1 MNVRNQDTR
10 SHDLADHDAF
20 SRTFQPDQLSI
31 GFIAPACGYPD
42 SPFPSLSDQ
51 AEIVQSLDRSDA
63 AALWLRDVP
72 FYDPSFGDTGQVLD
86 PLVYAGWLAALTQRI
101 AIGTAGFVAPLREPV
116 ITAKQITTADQLLGG
131 RFLAGMASGDR
142 PTEYPA
148 FGVDFGTRVERY
160 REAVALIKTLTSVSF
175 PRLKTEHFGHLRG
188 DIDLVPKPA
197 ASRIPLIAIGR
208 AGQSLEWLAE
218 HVDAWIWH
226 GDAQRMP
233 EVVPHWREMTAARG
247 FVPFGYG
254 AMFDLDSNA
263 DAPLQTGRVLRGGR
277 HALKQFFAQQ
287 RDAGINHVALNLK
300 PTRRPALEVIAELQ
314 EHVLP
319 EFVVEPASS

>member
-1 MNVRNQDTR
+1 MDQDTQ
-10 SHDLADHDAF
+10 SHDLANHVAF
-20 SRTFQPDQLSI
+20 SRTFQAGQLTI

-51 AEIVQSLDRSDA
+51 AEIVQSLDDSDA

-86 PLVYAGWLAALTQRI
+86 PLVYAGWLAALTHRI
-101 AIGTAGFVAPLREPV
+101 AIGTAGIVTPLREPV
-116 ITAKQITTADQLLGG
+116 IAAKQIATADQLLGG

-148 FGVDFGTRVERY
+148 FGVDFASRVERY
-160 REAVALIKTLTSVSF
+160 QEAVALIKTLTSASF
-175 PRLKTEHFGHLRG
+175 PRLKTKHFGQLRG

-197 ASRIPLIAIGR
+197 APRIPMIAIGR
-208 AGQSLEWLAE
+208 AGQSLEWLAQN
-218 HVDAWIWH
+218 VDAWIWH

-233 EVVPHWREMTAARG
+233 DIVPHWREVTAARG

-254 AMFDLDSNA
+254 AMFDLDVNP

-277 HALKQFFAQQ
+277 HALKDFFARQ
-287 RDAGINHVALNLK
+287 REAGINHVALNLK
-300 PTRRPALEVIAELQ
+300 PTRRPALDIIAELQ
-314 EHVLP
+314 EHILP
-319 EFVVEPASS
+319 EFAVGSGA

>member
-1 MNVRNQDTR
+1 MTPDNQA
-10 SHDLADHDAF
+10 HDLTNHTTF
-20 SRTFQPDQLSI
+20 NQTFQEGQLTL
-31 GFIAPACGYPD
+31 GFISPARGYPD

-86 PLVYAGWLAALTQRI
+86 PMVYAGWLSALTTRI
-101 AIGTAGFVAPLREPV
+101 AIGTAGIVTPLREPV
-116 ITAKQITTADQLLGG
+116 ITAKQIATADQLLGG

-148 FGVDFGTRVERY
+148 FGVDFGTRVERFQ
-160 REAVALIKTLTSVSF
+160 EGVHLLKTLTSTSF
-175 PRLKTEHFGHLRG
+175 PRLKTQHFGELRG

-197 ASRIPLIAIGR
+197 APRIPIVAIGR
-208 AGQSLEWLAE
+208 AGQTLEWLAQ

-226 GDAQRMP
+226 GDALRMA
-233 EVVPHWREMTAARG
+233 EVVPHWREMTASRG

-254 AMFDLDSNA
+254 AMFDLDKDA
-263 DAPLQTGRVLRGGR
+263 DAPLQTGRILRGGR
-277 HALKQFFAQQ
+277 HALKDFLLRQ
-287 RDAGINHVALNLK
+287 REAGINHVALNLK
-300 PTRRPALEVIAELQ
+300 PTRRPALELIDELQ
-314 EHVLP
+314 EHILP
-319 EFVVEPASS
+319 EFVANAV

>member
-1 MNVRNQDTR
+1 MDQDTQ
-10 SHDLADHDAF
+10 SHDLANHVAF
-20 SRTFQPDQLSI
+20 SRTFQAGQLTI

-51 AEIVQSLDRSDA
+51 AEIVQSLDDSDA

-86 PLVYAGWLAALTQRI
+86 PLVYAGWLAALTHRI
-101 AIGTAGFVAPLREPV
+101 AIGTAGIVTPLREPV
-116 ITAKQITTADQLLGG
+116 IAAKQIATADQLLGG

-148 FGVDFGTRVERY
+148 FGVDFASRVERY
-160 REAVALIKTLTSVSF
+160 QEAVALIKTLTSASF
-175 PRLKTEHFGHLRG
+175 PRLKTEHFGQLRG

-197 ASRIPLIAIGR
+197 APRIPMIAIGR
-208 AGQSLEWLAE
+208 AGQSLEWLAQN
-218 HVDAWIWH
+218 VDAWIWH

-233 EVVPHWREMTAARG
+233 DILPHWREVTAARG

-254 AMFDLDSNA
+254 AMFDLDVNP

-277 HALKQFFAQQ
+277 HALKDFFARQ
-287 RDAGINHVALNLK
+287 REAGINHVALNLK
-300 PTRRPALEVIAELQ
+300 PTRRPALDIIAELQ
-314 EHVLP
+314 EHILP
-319 EFVVEPASS
+319 EFAVGSGA

>member
-1 MNVRNQDTR
+1 MTPDNR
-10 SHDLADHDAF
+10 SHDLTNHTTF
-20 SRTFQPDQLSI
+20 NQTFQEGQLTL
-31 GFIAPACGYPD
+31 GFISPARGYPD

-86 PLVYAGWLAALTQRI
+86 PMVYAGWLSALTTRI
-101 AIGTAGFVAPLREPV
+101 AIGTAGIVTPLREPV
-116 ITAKQITTADQLLGG
+116 ITAKQIATADQLLGG

-160 REAVALIKTLTSVSF
+160 QEAVHLLKTLTSTSF
-175 PRLKTEHFGHLRG
+175 PRLKTQHFGELRG

-197 ASRIPLIAIGR
+197 APRIPIVAIGR
-208 AGQSLEWLAE
+208 AGQTLEWLAQ

-226 GDAQRMP
+226 GDALRMA
-233 EVVPHWREMTAARG
+233 EVVPHWREMTASRG

-254 AMFDLDSNA
+254 AMFDLDVDA
-263 DAPLQTGRVLRGGR
+263 DAPLQTGRILRGGR
-277 HALKQFFAQQ
+277 HALKDFLLRQ
-287 RDAGINHVALNLK
+287 REAGINHVALNLK
-300 PTRRPALEVIAELQ
+300 PTRRPALELIDELQ
-314 EHVLP
+314 EHILP
-319 EFVVEPASS
+319 EFVANAV

>member
-1 MNVRNQDTR
+1 MDQDTQ
-10 SHDLADHDAF
+10 SHDLANHVAF
-20 SRTFQPDQLSI
+20 SRTFQAGQLTI

-51 AEIVQSLDRSDA
+51 AEIVQSLDDSDA

-86 PLVYAGWLAALTQRI
+86 PLVYAGWLAALTHRI
-101 AIGTAGFVAPLREPV
+101 AIGTAGIVTPLREPV
-116 ITAKQITTADQLLGG
+116 IAAKQIATADQLLGG

-148 FGVDFGTRVERY
+148 FGVDFASRVERY
-160 REAVALIKTLTSVSF
+160 QEAVALIKTLTSASF
-175 PRLKTEHFGHLRG
+175 PRLKTEHFGQLRG

-197 ASRIPLIAIGR
+197 APRIPMIAIGR
-208 AGQSLEWLAE
+208 AGQSLEWLAQN
-218 HVDAWIWH
+218 VDAWIWH

-233 EVVPHWREMTAARG
+233 DIVPHWREVTAARG

-254 AMFDLDSNA
+254 AMFDLDVNP

-277 HALKQFFAQQ
+277 HALEDFFARQ
-287 RDAGINHVALNLK
+287 REAGINHVALNLK
-300 PTRRPALEVIAELQ
+300 PTRRPALDIIAELQ
-314 EHVLP
+314 EHILP
-319 EFVVEPASS
+319 EFAVGSGA

>member
-1 MNVRNQDTR
+1 MTQDNP
-10 SHDLADHDAF
+10 SHDLTNHTTF
-20 SRTFQPDQLSI
+20 NQTFQEGQLTI
-31 GFIAPACGYPD
+31 GFISPARGYPD
-42 SPFPSLSDQ
+42 SPFPSLADQ
-51 AEIVQSLDRSDA
+51 AEIVQRLDRSDA

-86 PLVYAGWLAALTQRI
+86 PMVYAGWLSALTSRI
-101 AIGTAGFVAPLREPV
+101 AIGTAGIVTPLREPV
-116 ITAKQITTADQLLGG
+116 ITAKQIATADQLLGG

-160 REAVALIKTLTSVSF
+160 QEAVTLLKTLTSTSF
-175 PRLKTEHFGHLRG
+175 PRLKTHHFGELRG

-197 ASRIPLIAIGR
+197 APRIPIVAIGR
-208 AGQSLEWLAE
+208 AGQTLEWLAQ

-226 GDAQRMP
+226 GDAQRMG
-233 EVVPHWREMTAARG
+233 EVVPHWREVTASRE

-254 AMFDLDSNA
+254 AMFDLDVDAN
-263 DAPLQTGRVLRGGR
+263 APLQTGRILRGGR
-277 HALKQFFAQQ
+277 HALKDFLMRQ
-287 RDAGINHVALNLK
+287 REAGINHVALNLK
-300 PTRRPALEVIAELQ
+300 PTRRPALELIDELQ

-319 EFVVEPASS
+319 HFAVTAP

>member
-1 MNVRNQDTR
+1 MDQDTQ
-10 SHDLADHDAF
+10 SHDLANHVAF
-20 SRTFQPDQLSI
+20 SRTFQAGQLTI

-51 AEIVQSLDRSDA
+51 AEIVQSLDDSDA

-86 PLVYAGWLAALTQRI
+86 PLVYAGWLAALTHRI
-101 AIGTAGFVAPLREPV
+101 AIGTAGIVTPLREPV
-116 ITAKQITTADQLLGG
+116 IAAKQIATADQLLGG

-148 FGVDFGTRVERY
+148 FGVDFASRVERY
-160 REAVALIKTLTSVSF
+160 QEAVALIKTLTSASF
-175 PRLKTEHFGHLRG
+175 PRLKTEHFGQLRG

-197 ASRIPLIAIGR
+197 APRIPMIAIGR
-208 AGQSLEWLAE
+208 AGQSLEWLAQN
-218 HVDAWIWH
+218 VDAWIWH

-233 EVVPHWREMTAARG
+233 DIVPHWREVTAGRG

-254 AMFDLDSNA
+254 AMFDLDVNP

-277 HALKQFFAQQ
+277 HALKDFFARQ
-287 RDAGINHVALNLK
+287 REAGINHVGLNLK
-300 PTRRPALEVIAELQ
+300 PTRRPALDIIAELQ
-314 EHVLP
+314 EHILP
-319 EFVVEPASS
+319 EFAVGSGA

>member
-1 MNVRNQDTR
+1 MDQDTQ
-10 SHDLADHDAF
+10 SHDLANHVAF
-20 SRTFQPDQLSI
+20 SRTFQAGQLTI

-51 AEIVQSLDRSDA
+51 AEIVQSLDDSDA

-86 PLVYAGWLAALTQRI
+86 PLVYAGWLAALTHRI
-101 AIGTAGFVAPLREPV
+101 AIGTAGIVTPLREPV
-116 ITAKQITTADQLLGG
+116 IAAKQIATADQLLGG

-148 FGVDFGTRVERY
+148 FGVDFASRVERY
-160 REAVALIKTLTSVSF
+160 QEAVALIKTLTSASF
-175 PRLKTEHFGHLRG
+175 PRLKTEHFGQLRG

-197 ASRIPLIAIGR
+197 APRIPMIAIGR
-208 AGQSLEWLAE
+208 AGQSLEWLAQN
-218 HVDAWIWH
+218 VDAWIWH

-233 EVVPHWREMTAARG
+233 DILPHWREVTAARG

-254 AMFDLDSNA
+254 AMFDLDANPN
-263 DAPLQTGRVLRGGR
+263 APLQTGRVLRGGR
-277 HALKQFFAQQ
+277 HALKDFFARQ
-287 RDAGINHVALNLK
+287 REAGINHVALNLK
-300 PTRRPALEVIAELQ
+300 PTRRPALDIIAELQ
-314 EHVLP
+314 EHILP
-319 EFVVEPASS
+319 EFAVGSGA

>member
-20 SRTFQPDQLSI
+20 SRTFQQDQLSI

-86 PLVYAGWLAALTQRI
+86 PLVYAGWLATLTQRI
-101 AIGTAGFVAPLREPV
+101 AIGTAGFVTPLREPV

-233 EVVPHWREMTAARG
+233 EVVPHWREMTESRG

-254 AMFDLDSNA
+254 AMFDLDTNA

-277 HALKQFFAQQ
+277 HALKRFFAQQ

-314 EHVLP
+314 EEILP
-319 EFVVEPASS
+319 EFSVKATS

>member
-1 MNVRNQDTR
+1 MDQDTQ
-10 SHDLADHDAF
+10 SHDLANHVAF
-20 SRTFQPDQLSI
+20 SRTFQAGQLTI

-51 AEIVQSLDRSDA
+51 AEIVQSLDDSDA

-86 PLVYAGWLAALTQRI
+86 PLVYAGWLAALTHRI
-101 AIGTAGFVAPLREPV
+101 AIGTAGIVTPLREPV
-116 ITAKQITTADQLLGG
+116 IAAKQIATADQLLGG

-148 FGVDFGTRVERY
+148 FGVDFASRVERY
-160 REAVALIKTLTSVSF
+160 QEAVALIKTLTSASF
-175 PRLKTEHFGHLRG
+175 PRLKTEHFGQLRG

-197 ASRIPLIAIGR
+197 APRIPMIAIGR
-208 AGQSLEWLAE
+208 AGQSLEWLAQN
-218 HVDAWIWH
+218 VDAWIWH

-233 EVVPHWREMTAARG
+233 DIVPHWREVTAARG

-254 AMFDLDSNA
+254 AMFDLDANP
-263 DAPLQTGRVLRGGR
+263 DALLQTGRVLRGGR
-277 HALKQFFAQQ
+277 HALKDFFARQ
-287 RDAGINHVALNLK
+287 REAGINHVALNLK
-300 PTRRPALEVIAELQ
+300 PTRRPALDIIAELQ
-314 EHVLP
+314 EHILP
-319 EFVVEPASS
+319 EFAVGSGA

>member
-1 MNVRNQDTR
+1 MMDQDTQ
-10 SHDLADHDAF
+10 SHDLANHVAF
-20 SRTFQPDQLSI
+20 SRTFQAGQLTI

-51 AEIVQSLDRSDA
+51 AEIVQSLDDSDA

-86 PLVYAGWLAALTQRI
+86 PLVYAGWLAALTHRI
-101 AIGTAGFVAPLREPV
+101 AIGTAGIVTPLREPV
-116 ITAKQITTADQLLGG
+116 IAAKQIATADQLLGG
-131 RFLAGMASGDR
+131 RFLAGMTSGDR

-148 FGVDFGTRVERY
+148 FGVDFASRVERY
-160 REAVALIKTLTSVSF
+160 QEAVALIKTLTSASF
-175 PRLKTEHFGHLRG
+175 PRLKTEHFGQLRG

-197 ASRIPLIAIGR
+197 ALRIPMIAIGR
-208 AGQSLEWLAE
+208 AGQSLEWLAQN
-218 HVDAWIWH
+218 VDAWIWH

-233 EVVPHWREMTAARG
+233 DIVPHWREVTAARG

-254 AMFDLDSNA
+254 AMFDLDVNP

-277 HALKQFFAQQ
+277 HALKDFFARQ
-287 RDAGINHVALNLK
+287 REAGINHVALNLK
-300 PTRRPALEVIAELQ
+300 PTRRPALDIIAELQ
-314 EHVLP
+314 EHILP
-319 EFVVEPASS
+319 EFAVGSGA

>member
-1 MNVRNQDTR
+1 MDQDTQ
-10 SHDLADHDAF
+10 SHDLANHVAF
-20 SRTFQPDQLSI
+20 SRTFQAGQLTI

-51 AEIVQSLDRSDA
+51 AEIVQSLDNSDA

-86 PLVYAGWLAALTQRI
+86 PLVYAGWLAALTHRI
-101 AIGTAGFVAPLREPV
+101 AIGTAGIVTPLREPV
-116 ITAKQITTADQLLGG
+116 IAAKQIATADQLLGG

-148 FGVDFGTRVERY
+148 FGVDFASRVERY
-160 REAVALIKTLTSVSF
+160 QEAVALIKTLTSASF
-175 PRLKTEHFGHLRG
+175 PRLKTEHFGQLRG

-197 ASRIPLIAIGR
+197 APRIPMIAIGR
-208 AGQSLEWLAE
+208 AGQSLEWLAQN
-218 HVDAWIWH
+218 VDAWIWH

-233 EVVPHWREMTAARG
+233 DIVPHWREVTAARG

-254 AMFDLDSNA
+254 AMFDLDANPN
-263 DAPLQTGRVLRGGR
+263 APLQTGRVLRGGR
-277 HALKQFFAQQ
+277 HALKDFFARQ
-287 RDAGINHVALNLK
+287 REAGINHVALNLK
-300 PTRRPALEVIAELQ
+300 PTRRPALDIIAELQ
-314 EHVLP
+314 EHILP
-319 EFVVEPASS
+319 EFAVGSGA

>member
-1 MNVRNQDTR
+1 MMDQDTQ
-10 SHDLADHDAF
+10 SHDLANHVAF
-20 SRTFQPDQLSI
+20 SRTFQAGQLTI

-51 AEIVQSLDRSDA
+51 AEIVQSLDDSDA

-86 PLVYAGWLAALTQRI
+86 PLVYAGWLAALTHRI
-101 AIGTAGFVAPLREPV
+101 AIGTAGIVTPLREPV
-116 ITAKQITTADQLLGG
+116 IAAKQIATADQLLGG

-148 FGVDFGTRVERY
+148 FGVDFASRVERY
-160 REAVALIKTLTSVSF
+160 QEAVALIKTLTSASF
-175 PRLKTEHFGHLRG
+175 PRLKTEHFGQLRG

-197 ASRIPLIAIGR
+197 APRIPMIAIGR
-208 AGQSLEWLAE
+208 AGQSLEWLAQN
-218 HVDAWIWH
+218 VDAWIWH

-233 EVVPHWREMTAARG
+233 DIVPHWREVTAARG

-254 AMFDLDSNA
+254 AMFDLDVNP

-277 HALKQFFAQQ
+277 HALKDFFARQ
-287 RDAGINHVALNLK
+287 REAGINHVALNLK
-300 PTRRPALEVIAELQ
+300 PTRRPALDIIAELQ
-314 EHVLP
+314 EHILP
-319 EFVVEPASS
+319 EFAVGSGA

>member
-1 MNVRNQDTR
+1 MDQDTQ
-10 SHDLADHDAF
+10 SHDLANHVAF
-20 SRTFQPDQLSI
+20 SRTFQAGQLTI

-51 AEIVQSLDRSDA
+51 AEIVQSLDDSDA

-86 PLVYAGWLAALTQRI
+86 PLVYAGWLAALTHRI
-101 AIGTAGFVAPLREPV
+101 AIGTAGIVTPLREPV
-116 ITAKQITTADQLLGG
+116 IAAKQIATADQLLGG

-148 FGVDFGTRVERY
+148 FGVDFASRVERY
-160 REAVALIKTLTSVSF
+160 QEAVALIKTLTSASF
-175 PRLKTEHFGHLRG
+175 PRLKTEHFGQLRG

-197 ASRIPLIAIGR
+197 APRIPMIAIGR
-208 AGQSLEWLAE
+208 AGQSLEWLAQN
-218 HVDAWIWH
+218 VDAWIWH

-233 EVVPHWREMTAARG
+233 DIVPHWREVTAARG

-254 AMFDLDSNA
+254 AMFDLDANPN
-263 DAPLQTGRVLRGGR
+263 APLQTGRVLRGGR
-277 HALKQFFAQQ
+277 HALKDFFARQ
-287 RDAGINHVALNLK
+287 REAGINHVALNLK
-300 PTRRPALEVIAELQ
+300 PTRRPALDIIAELQ
-314 EHVLP
+314 KHILP
-319 EFVVEPASS
+319 EFAVGSGA

>member
-1 MNVRNQDTR
+1 MDQDTQ
-10 SHDLADHDAF
+10 SHDLANHVAF
-20 SRTFQPDQLSI
+20 SRTFQAGQLTI

-51 AEIVQSLDRSDA
+51 AEIVQSLDDSDA

-86 PLVYAGWLAALTQRI
+86 PLVYAGWLAALTHRI
-101 AIGTAGFVAPLREPV
+101 AIGTAGIVTPLREPV
-116 ITAKQITTADQLLGG
+116 IAAKQIATADQLLGG

-148 FGVDFGTRVERY
+148 FGVDFASRVERY
-160 REAVALIKTLTSVSF
+160 QEAVALIKTLTSASF
-175 PRLKTEHFGHLRG
+175 PRLKTEHFGQLRG

-197 ASRIPLIAIGR
+197 APRIPMIAIGR
-208 AGQSLEWLAE
+208 AGQSLEWLAQN
-218 HVDAWIWH
+218 VDAWIWH

-233 EVVPHWREMTAARG
+233 DIVPHWREVTAARG

-254 AMFDLDSNA
+254 AMFDLDVNP

-277 HALKQFFAQQ
+277 HALKDFFARQ
-287 RDAGINHVALNLK
+287 REAGINHVALNLK
-300 PTRRPALEVIAELQ
+300 PTRRPALDIIAELQ
-314 EHVLP
+314 EHILP
-319 EFVVEPASS
+319 EFAVGSGA